1 MAEEYS
7 VHNALPFR
15 NLSVR
20 SSGSGE
26 EGTIRMS
33 VDGSPTH
40 TMLRD
45 REGLRTKLTRHSG
58 IFGFDS
64 HHGRTDWASAGADEV
79 ASFHK
84 VNRNPIKRIKEG

>member
-20 SSGSGE
+20 GSGSGE

-33 VDGSPTH
+33 IEGTTSRSSG
-40 TMLRD
+40 LRD
-45 REGLRTKLTRHSG
+45 REGLRTRLTRHCG
-58 IFGFDS
+58 QYGYDS
-64 HHGRTDWASAGADEV
+64 QHGDPVGSY
-79 ASFHK
+79 HK
-84 VNRNPIKRIKEG
+84 VNRNRIKQIKEQ